1 MTVRLKASLLAA
13 FVAALAVVW
22 GCGLAVTAAEA
33 SDRLGLV
40 SSDPVADSTMAHLPT
55 EIVLTFSQPLL
66 STTVVSVTAPDGEVL
81 SSGTVSVHNVIAHVA
96 IAGAGVAGVYTVA
109 YTAADINGRTTPGS
123 FAFTVTVGS
132 APTGKPGKGSR
143 TPSAPPVVATTV
155 AQAPVADTVT
165 RSAGAAVATG
175 NDTALTISSTPAWW
189 TFAGAVLVIACVLV
203 VFIGFRR
210 RTPANT
216 TR

>member
-40 SSDPVADSTMAHLPT
+40 SSNPVADSAVAHLPT
-55 EIVLTFSQPLL
+55 EIVLTFSQPLQ
-66 STTVVSVTAPDGEVL
+66 STVISVTAPDGEVL
-81 SSGTVSVHNVIAHVA
+81 SSGTVSVHNLVAHVA
-96 IAGAGVAGVYTVA
+96 IAGAGVAGLYTVA
-109 YTAADINGRTTPGS
+109 YTAADINGRTAPGS
-123 FAFTVTVGS
+123 FAFTVTAGP
-132 APTGKPGKGSR
+132 ATTGKPGKGTR
-143 TPSAPPVVATTV
+143 TPSAPPVVATTA
-155 AQAPVADTVT
+155 AQAPAVDTVT
-165 RSAGAAVATG
+165 QSAGAAVATG

-189 TFAGAVLVIACVLV
+189 TFAGAMLVIACVLV